1 MTELFS
7 SAPTSNA
14 TYRLSLAQTSG
25 QACQA
30 ILAAAKSGVLEAQVA
45 LGQILLNGQGIQRDA
60 ALAVRWFR
68 IAAAQQSAMAHNM
81 LGRCLE
87 HGWGCAPAI
96 SAAAAHYQQA
106 CAAGLDW
113 GQYNY
118 ANLLATGRG
127 VRQNQAQA
135 LKLYRLAAEQGHAKS
150 MNLLGRCYEEGL
162 AVNPDF
168 EQALVW
174 YRRSAEA
181 GDFRG
186 QHSLAAVLAAQG
198 QYHAAENWLRQAL
211 AGGNLN
217 FLRSARS
224 ALLAS
229 EQTNIRQLALEYY
242 ERAAALGDES
252 DQQLYR
258 TAKDALSA

>member
-7 SAPTSNA
+7 NAPSASV
-14 TYRLSLAQTSG
+14 TYRLRLAETS
-25 QACQA
+25 ASARQA
-30 ILAAAKSGVLEAQVA
+30 ILAAAKNGVLEAQVA

-60 ALAVRWFR
+60 ALAVSWFR

-96 SAAAAHYQQA
+96 TTAAAHYQQA

-127 VRQNQAQA
+127 VTRNHAQA
-135 LKLYRLAAEQGHAKS
+135 LNLYRLAAEQGHAKS

-162 AVNPDF
+162 GVHPDPD
-168 EQALVW
+168 EALAW

-198 QYHAAENWLRQAL
+198 QYDEAENWLRQAL

-217 FLRSARS
+217 FLRSART

-229 EQTNIRQLALEYY
+229 AQANIRQLAVEYY
-242 ERAAALGDES
+242 RRAATLGDER
-252 DQQLYR
+252 DQQLY
-258 TAKDALSA
+258 TAASNALSR

>member
-7 SAPTSNA
+7 NALPGSA
-14 TYRLSLAQTSG
+14 TYRLTLADTS
-25 QACQA
+25 AKA
-30 ILAAAKSGVLEAQVA
+30 SKTILAAAKKGVLEAQVA
-45 LGQILLNGQGIQRDA
+45 LGQILLNGQGIQRDQT
-60 ALAVRWFR
+60 LAVTWFR
-68 IAAAQQSAMAHNM
+68 IAAAQRSAMAHNM

-96 SAAAAHYQQA
+96 ARAAAHYQQA
-106 CAAGLDW
+106 CTAGLDW

-127 VRQNQAQA
+127 VAQNLTLA
-135 LKLYRLAAEQGHAKS
+135 LNLYRLAAEQGHAKS

-162 AVNPDF
+162 GVASDPD
-168 EQALVW
+168 EALRW
-174 YRRSAEA
+174 YRRSACA

-198 QYHAAENWLRQAL
+198 QFSEAESWLRQAL
-211 AGGNLN
+211 ANGNLN
-217 FLRSARS
+217 FLRSART

-229 EQTNIRQLALEYY
+229 AQPNIRQLAVEYY
-242 ERAAALGDES
+242 CRAAELGDTT
-252 DQQLYR
+252 DRQLY
-258 TAKDALSA
+258 AAVSGSISA